1 METTFEISQKTYD
14 KEGFSNKVLT
24 VVIKN
29 GLYIV
34 HKTIIENNSSTSKD
48 FTIKENLID
57 ITKCFKFQNEKFDT
71 VLEALTKL
79 ISLRNLYNEGWNANW
94 DNYDYKYYIFL
105 KSIYPIKFVAKYTNK
120 IRHVLSFKNV
130 EIANKFLREQIEL
143 LEIAEPLL

>member
-1 METTFEISQKTYD
+1 METTFEISQKTYN

-24 VVIKN
+24 VVIKD

-34 HKTIIENNSSTSKD
+34 HKTIIENNNSASKD

-57 ITKCFKFQNEKFDT
+57 ITKYFKFQNEKLDT
-71 VLEALTKL
+71 ALEALTKL
-79 ISLRNLYNEGWNANW
+79 ISLRNIYNEGWNANW

-105 KSIYPIKFVAKYTNK
+105 KSIYPIKFVVKYTNK

-130 EIANKFLREQIEL
+130 EIANKFLKEQIEL

>member
-1 METTFEISQKTYD
+1 METTFEISQKTYN

-24 VVIKN
+24 IVIKD

-34 HKTIIENNSSTSKD
+34 HKTIIENNNSASKD

-57 ITKCFKFQNEKFDT
+57 ITKYFKFQNEKLDT
-71 VLEALTKL
+71 ALEALTKL
-79 ISLRNLYNEGWNANW
+79 ISLRNIYNEGWNANW

-105 KSIYPIKFVAKYTNK
+105 KSIYPTKFVVKYTNK

-130 EIANKFLREQIEL
+130 EIANKFLEEQKEL